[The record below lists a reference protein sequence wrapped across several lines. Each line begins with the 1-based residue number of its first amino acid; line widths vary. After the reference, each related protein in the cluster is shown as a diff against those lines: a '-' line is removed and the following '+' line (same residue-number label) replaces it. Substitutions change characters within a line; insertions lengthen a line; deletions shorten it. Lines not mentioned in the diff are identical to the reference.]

1 MPNYWGDYKNFAFYI
16 FANNLFVF
24 QFFLF
29 LLKFPLI
36 VSSGMYVLV
45 SLKLFL
51 YRIKIFYYQT
61 LSVGQCKDDFHSHP
75 LANYFS
81 EKKQG
86 EADME

>member
-36 VSSGMYVLV
+36 VSSGMYVLI
-45 SLKLFL
+45 SLKLFF
-51 YRIKIFYYQT
+51 YRNKT
-61 LSVGQCKDDFHSHP
+61 LLLSNIVSCSVQRRLS
-75 LANYFS
+75 FS
-81 EKKQG
+81 SSC
-86 EADME
+86 